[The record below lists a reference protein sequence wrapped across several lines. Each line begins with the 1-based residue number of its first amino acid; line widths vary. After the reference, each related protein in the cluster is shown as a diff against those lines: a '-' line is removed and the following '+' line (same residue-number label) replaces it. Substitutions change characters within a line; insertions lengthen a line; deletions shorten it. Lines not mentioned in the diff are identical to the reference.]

1 MEGRKIKHFKFIY
14 MKKRSLLLTVI
25 IVLGGTLHSQP
36 DRPAL
41 GLRAGYDAQEISY
54 QQPLGNASRL
64 EMTFGVNMLGRTE
77 LGVLCRGF
85 VLNGL
90 YQWVND
96 LSSLSKGLN
105 WYVGLG
111 AAVLDHG
118 SLKVGKYGA
127 GVTGQVGVEMNF
139 DSPWQLSL
147 DYRPGFY
154 WLPGTGKIYR
164 MSWNVPCL
172 ALRYRL

>member
-1 MEGRKIKHFKFIY
+1 
-14 MKKRSLLLTVI
+14 MKKGILILIFLALV
-25 IVLGGTLHSQP
+25 VGGLNSQP
-36 DRPAL
+36 VRPAL

-54 QQPLGNASRL
+54 QQPLGHVSRL

-96 LSSLSKGLN
+96 FSTQSDRLK
-105 WYVGLG
+105 WYVGMG

-127 GVTGQVGVEMNF
+127 GVTGQVGVEWNF

-164 MSWNVPCL
+164 MSWNTPCL
-172 ALRYRL
+172 ALRYHL

>member
-1 MEGRKIKHFKFIY
+1 MN
-14 MKKRSLLLTVI
+14 KRFLLLAVI
-25 IVLGGTLHSQP
+25 TLLACTLHSQP
-36 DRPAL
+36 VRPVL

-54 QQPLGNASRL
+54 QQPLSNTSRL
-64 EMTFGVNMLGRTE
+64 EMTFGVNTLGRTE

-90 YQWVND
+90 YQWVYD
-96 LSSLSKGLN
+96 LTSLSNGLK
-105 WYVGLG
+105 WYMGLG

-154 WLPGTGKIYR
+154 WLPGTGNIYR
-164 MSWNVPCL
+164 MSWNAPCL